1 MLPVGAVASRRGR
14 APEAVRLVHV
24 EPAHVPVVA
33 LVGSEPQTRRR
44 RRRRRRGTGPLP
56 RGSVRAHARA
66 PRGGSNAPRAGASS
80 APFPLARRGRT
91 ARDRRAANASAP
103 RRIARAAAGSRES
116 AARASSRRAKNAAP
130 LLRSAARAAI
140 SARRASVMPAAPA
153 RDRCIWRTL
162 ERRGGMPLC
171 ICAVAG
177 VARFTGTNGA
187 GASPSRNG
195 CRCSSVGGASDLRRL
210 GTANSM
216 LSPRTGTARLQ
227 RGRVAGGHGGCA
239 GTGDGGG
246 SGQRAFGALRWRLE
260 SPRWRFA
267 KARNEVGGGIGGED
281 GRRLAPSPVESDMM
295 LAATC
300 GAAWWAGFT
309 PRGIPIGRV
318 VGCLAQIGVR
328 ANSRCLPGR
337 FFGSG
342 AIPTSAA
349 SSRNQKPVRGFES

>member
-14 APEAVRLVHV
+14 APEAVRLVQA

-33 LVGSEPQTRRR
+33 LVGNRRLAAAAVVVEGVR
-44 RRRRRRGTGPLP
+44 ELP
-56 RGSVRAHARA
+56 AGLCARA
-66 PRGGSNAPRAGASS
+66 RRPAGARTPRAGASS

-103 RRIARAAAGSRES
+103 RRIARGGEASRPSRGRAGDGKK
-116 AARASSRRAKNAAP
+116 RRP
-130 LLRSAARAAI
+130 RFGSTARAAV
-140 SARRASVMPAAPA
+140 SPRRASVMPAAPA
-153 RDRCIWRTL
+153 LVGCIWRTL
-162 ERRGGMPLC
+162 ERHWGMPLC

-195 CRCSSVGGASDLRRL
+195 CRCSSVGGASDLRRV

-216 LSPRTGTARLQ
+216 LSPRTGTAVFREAGSPADTAAAGNGR
-227 RGRVAGGHGGCA
+227 RGA
-239 GTGDGGG
+239 

-260 SPRWRFA
+260 SPRWRIRPETRLEGGSG
-267 KARNEVGGGIGGED
+267 ARMGDV
-281 GRRLAPSPVESDMM
+281 LAPSPVESDMM

>member
-14 APEAVRLVHV
+14 APEAVRLVQA

-33 LVGSEPQTRRR
+33 LVGNRRLAAAAVVVEGG
-44 RRRRRRGTGPLP
+44 RGAPG
-56 RGSVRAHARA
+56 GSVRARARA
-66 PRGGSNAPRAGASS
+66 PRGGSNPPRAGASS

-91 ARDRRAANASAP
+91 ARDRRAANASAREGSRARRRGFAAVPRARRRREKRRPDSDRRRAPLSPRGARPSCP
-103 RRIARAAAGSRES
+103 RRPRLVG
-116 AARASSRRAKNAAP
+116 
-130 LLRSAARAAI
+130 
-140 SARRASVMPAAPA
+140 
-153 RDRCIWRTL
+153 CIWRTL
-162 ERRGGMPLC
+162 ERHWGMPLC

-195 CRCSSVGGASDLRRL
+195 CRCSSVGGASDLRRV

-216 LSPRTGTARLQ
+216 LSPRTGPRSSERPGRRRTRRLRERATGSLGSARVQ
-227 RGRVAGGHGGCA
+227 GVAMASRIAEMAH
-239 GTGDGGG
+239 
-246 SGQRAFGALRWRLE
+246 S
-260 SPRWRFA
+260 
-267 KARNEVGGGIGGED
+267 ARNEVGGGIGARMGD
-281 GRRLAPSPVESDMM
+281 VLAPSPVESDMM

-318 VGCLAQIGVR
+318 VGCLAQIGG
-328 ANSRCLPGR
+328 APFTL
-337 FFGSG
+337 FAWKIFGSG